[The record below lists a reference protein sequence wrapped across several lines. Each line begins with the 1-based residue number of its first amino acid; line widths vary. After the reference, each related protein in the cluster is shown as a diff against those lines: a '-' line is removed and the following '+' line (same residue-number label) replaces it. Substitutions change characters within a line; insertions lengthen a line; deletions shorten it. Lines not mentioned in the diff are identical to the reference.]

1 MTLIDIRPIHR
12 IEGVFSVQHMLVSTL
27 T

>member
-1 MTLIDIRPIHR
+1 MTLIYITTIHR
-12 IEGVFSVQHMLVSTL
+12 IEGVFGVRHMLVSTL